1 VHKLH
6 VSFGLRFDK
15 FLPIVSVALLA
26 YYGEVAVGYCPM
38 TQSPILE
45 VKNVRAGYIKDLDIL
60 QGINFRV
67 DRGELVVVIGPN
79 GAGKST
85 LAKTIC
91 GLLTPNAGSIFFEGQ
106 SIGGLSPDKIVEQGL
121 CYVPQISNVFRS
133 LSVEENLEMGAFT
146 RKVDLQ
152 PLKQQIFTMFPRLAE
167 RRKQSA
173 GTLSGGERQMLA
185 MGKAL
190 MLEPAMMLLDE
201 PSAALSPLLVSNVFE
216 QIKAINSNGTSI
228 VLVEQ
233 NAKKALAI
241 ADRGYVLDTGK
252 DKFEG
257 TGAALLNDPKIGE
270 LYLGVGGH

>member
-1 VHKLH
+1 
-6 VSFGLRFDK
+6 
-15 FLPIVSVALLA
+15 
-26 YYGEVAVGYCPM
+26 M
-38 TQSPILE
+38 TPSPILE
-45 VKNVRAGYIKDLDIL
+45 VKDVRAGYIKDLDIL

-67 DRGELVVVIGPN
+67 NRGELVVVIGPN

-91 GLLTPNAGSIFFEGQ
+91 GLLTPNAGSIMFDGQ
-106 SIGGLSPDKIVEQGL
+106 SIGGLSPDKIVERGL

-146 RKVDLQ
+146 RKINLQ

-167 RRKQSA
+167 RRKQTA